1 MAHSGQ
7 FSKSQYYE
15 HMKDMTKG
23 LMDVNSDEITAYT
36 CESDWYLACQN
47 AKESVE

>member
-15 HMKDMTKG
+15 RMKDMTKE
-23 LMDVNSDEITAYT
+23 LMDANSDEITAYT
-36 CESDWYLACQN
+36 CESDRYLACQD